1 MKLTIKRY
9 MQKNVQSSE
18 TILEEKAIDK
28 IARQRMEEIRRNPSI
43 AKSEADLIAYLKKRG
58 VDIVHMDN

>member
-1 MKLTIKRY
+1 MR
-9 MQKNVQSSE
+9 KNVQSSE
-18 TILEEKAIDK
+18 TILEEKTIDK

-43 AKSEADLIAYLKKRG
+43 AKSEADLRAYLKKRG

>member
-1 MKLTIKRY
+1 MKLVIKRY

-18 TILEEKAIDK
+18 TILEEKAMDN
-28 IARQRMEEIRRNPSI
+28 IARQRMEEIRRDPSI